1 MSRRRCRRDIF
12 HFGRAFD
19 VVDEAFFTSDML
31 STLSTRHFSLPTCF
45 RRCRRGILHF
55 GHAFDVVD
63 EAFSTSDMLSTL
75 STKRFS
81 LPTRNLV
88 TISGF
93 LILRVWFHR
102 LFRII
107 WSFPLP
113 SSPPPRGCCRDGG
126 GERISKTEVRPRG
139 WGLFPPRLRR
149 RNIRLWRRPR

>member
-1 MSRRRCRRDIF
+1 MLSTLSTRRFSFLTCFRRCRRGVF
-12 HFGRAFD
+12 HFRHAFD
-19 VVDEAFFTSDML
+19 VVDEAFFISDVL
-31 STLSTRHFSLPTCF
+31 STLSTRHFSLPMCF

-75 STKRFS
+75 STRHS
-81 LPTRNLV
+81 LLPTRNPV

-93 LILRVWFHR
+93 LILRVWFRR

-113 SSPPPRGCCRDGG
+113 FLLPRALIA
-126 GERISKTEVRPRG
+126 GEERVENIY
-139 WGLFPPRLRR
+139 F
-149 RNIRLWRRPR
+149 RNR